1 MVFRVTRTLAVDFTE
16 MFDVVERD
24 CELTETLVLIV
35 DRLYASQ
42 MQHCINEHRGV
53 SVGQH
58 EAVAIRPDRI
68 LRIETQETL
77 PQCINHR
84 RQGHRRTR
92 MAGFG
97 LLHGIHRQS
106 TNGVNAGLLKDCVRS
121 VAAI

>member
-1 MVFRVTRTLAVDFTE
+1 MVFRVTWTLAVDFTE

-42 MQHCINEHRGV
+42 MQHCIKEHRGV
-53 SVGQH
+53 PVGQY
-58 EAVAIRPDRI
+58 ETVAIRPDRI
-68 LRIETQETL
+68 LGIETQETL

-97 LLHGIHRQS
+97 LLHRIHR
-106 TNGVNAGLLKDCVRS
+106 
-121 VAAI
+121 